1 MLKSKFNCPLNSQSL
16 GQVILSIG
24 MHMGHIFWNIYDVY
38 SWFYCHVSETS
49 KVTLHLEILP
59 VDLAHTS
66 LSLVSSPVPCSSLSS
81 QSSPSPA
88 LSSCSSSR
96 VNQSANVANKWHETF
111 EIPWH
116 EMQEE
121 VQSAIANSKWPA
133 PDKQRQ
139 MIHILVEE
147 IRKHEAYPR
156 CNECLMIFRKIIKQ
170 YPSSSADM

>member
-1 MLKSKFNCPLNSQSL
+1 
-16 GQVILSIG
+16 
-24 MHMGHIFWNIYDVY
+24 
-38 SWFYCHVSETS
+38 
-49 KVTLHLEILP
+49 
-59 VDLAHTS
+59 
-66 LSLVSSPVPCSSLSS
+66 
-81 QSSPSPA
+81 
-88 LSSCSSSR
+88 
-96 VNQSANVANKWHETF
+96 
-111 EIPWH
+111 
-116 EMQEE
+116 MQEE